1 MEKKTIFIVEQADGK
16 KSIDHILP
24 SGDYMAI
31 DKYKNWLSEMP
42 GCVVNGNVYKL
53 PLVTYTIIEKEFDVE
68 SFRKEMTD
76 FVMKYYERAKEVITV
91 GVGQYYASYEWSN
104 SGEAIVY
111 VEMRRPGGITD
122 NGSLMCL
129 LCNKHT
135 RKFRPYGVDGT
146 CRLKR
151 NELMLD

>member
-16 KSIDHILP
+16 KSIDRILP

-31 DKYKNWLSEMP
+31 AEYKKGLSELP
-42 GCVVNGNVYKL
+42 ECVISGNTYKL
-53 PLVTYTIIEKEFDVE
+53 PLVTYKIVEKEFDVE

-111 VEMRRPGGITD
+111 VEMRRPGVITD
-122 NGSLMCL
+122 HGSLMCL

-135 RKFRPYGVDGT
+135 HQFRAYGVDGK